1 MEQGQAID
9 IFRFLDRNRS
19 EAPQEEAQPCDFVW
33 QGDAL
38 YLPQGKVFWLDTIQL
53 SPLNVKSL
61 KKTHGDKLTL
71 AMHFA
76 GKILVK
82 AGVDAD
88 GKSFAWCG
96 EQVLAAAPQG
106 CGTVAFDLR
115 RVEDGI
121 LKIRI
126 SALEESLIYQDQ
138 LQNAEQIAL
147 DPDKILYDFSF
158 PTYELCCE
166 EPLYCKVSHETSFY
180 SFAEK
185 CLHLQPKTTGD
196 CLTYFNAFSAC
207 KWQKYTN
214 VEHLSVYLDFQGK
227 GIAEIFHFHE
237 HGQEILGSWKV
248 HAAQRTT
255 FVLPLASYPE
265 DGILGLRVHAEE
277 ESTLYGGGYLT
288 DDPVTQPVR
297 LGIAITTYKREEAVT
312 AAVARLGK
320 AIAGH
325 ALYHD
330 RISLTV
336 VDNGQTLEAKDVP
349 CATLLPNRNLGGTG
363 GFMRGMIHY
372 QDAGDFTHCLFMD
385 DDASC
390 EAGSI
395 FRTLSFLRH
404 AQDPATAISGGMLYE
419 DLQFQQ
425 WENGAWFNAG
435 CHSLKRDFDL
445 REVAKLVENEEEQPL
460 SVPDGLAK
468 SSDVAPRIYGAW
480 WFFAFPLASVKNLS
494 LPFFVRGDDIDFSA
508 VNEFTVVTLN
518 GVSCWQKDF
527 TSKENALS
535 IYLFMRSHLVHHL
548 TLPGL
553 RCDFKIF
560 KKILRGHFA
569 RYNDSYF
576 YARAQAVNLA
586 LRHVL
591 QGPKFFATH
600 MEPTELLRELSAL
613 SKQET
618 WKPLSDEE
626 RAELH
631 MPEQRPPLEAAPK
644 IQRKW
649 SCNGHLLPMF
659 KFKDAHSDPWDLW
672 MLPKPFRVY
681 LQKNVVL
688 MDRGRQHTLVLNP
701 DRGRYF
707 RNRLEFCLNMW
718 RLQLQLPELRRQWKA
733 AEHELRSGDFWRKN
747 FLQA

>member
-19 EAPQEEAQPCDFVW
+19 EAPQEEEAQPCDFVW

-38 YLPQGKVFWLDTIQL
+38 YLPQSKVFWLDTIQL
-53 SPLNVKSL
+53 SPLAVKSL
-61 KKTHGDKLTL
+61 KKTHGDTLTL

-96 EQVLAAAPQG
+96 EELLTASPQG
-106 CGTVAFDLR
+106 YGTVAFDLR

-138 LQNAEQIAL
+138 LQNAEPTAL

-166 EPLYCKVSHETSFY
+166 EPLYCKVSHDTSFF
-180 SFAEK
+180 SFEER
-185 CLHLQPKTTGD
+185 CVHLQPKTTAD

-214 VEHLSVYLDFQGK
+214 VEHLSVYVDFQGK

-237 HGQEILGSWKV
+237 HGQEILASWKV
-248 HAAQRTT
+248 QAAQRTT
-255 FVLPLASYPE
+255 FVLPLGSYPE
-265 DGILGLRVHAEE
+265 DGILGLRLHAEE

-297 LGIAITTYKREEAVT
+297 LGIAITTFKREKAVT
-312 AAVARLGK
+312 AAIARLGQ

-349 CATLLPNRNLGGTG
+349 SATLLPNRNLGGTG

-395 FRTLSFLRH
+395 FRAMSFLRH
-404 AQDPATAISGGMLYE
+404 AQDPATAICGSMLSA
-419 DLQFQQ
+419 DVQFMQ
-425 WENGAWFNAG
+425 WECGAWFD
-435 CHSLKRDFDL
+435 KRCYPLHHQYDL
-445 REVAKLVENEEEQPL
+445 RDIQMLVQNEITQEKIEKP
-460 SVPDGLAK
+460 
-468 SSDVAPRIYGAW
+468 IYGAW
-480 WFFAFPLASVKNLS
+480 WFFMFPLAQVQQYVF
-494 LPFFVRGDDIDFSA
+494 PFFVRGDDIEFSYT
-508 VNEFTVVTLN
+508 NHFSMMSLN
-518 GVSCWQKDF
+518 GVGIWQEDF
-527 TSKENALS
+527 KCKESPMTL
-535 IYLFMRSHLVHHL
+535 YLDIRSHVIHHILLKNLDHSRRTILQMVWRFFNKYNKSYQYDTANAIATSFHDVL
-548 TLPGL
+548 TGINYWLKNM
-553 RCDFKIF
+553 DMSKIRNNF
-560 KKILRGHFA
+560 SKKYI
-569 RYNDSYF
+569 
-576 YARAQAVNLA
+576 
-586 LRHVL
+586 
-591 QGPKFFATH
+591 
-600 MEPTELLRELSAL
+600 
-613 SKQET
+613 
-618 WKPLSDEE
+618 
-626 RAELH
+626 
-631 MPEQRPPLEAAPK
+631 
-644 IQRKW
+644 I
-649 SCNGHLLPMF
+649 
-659 KFKDAHSDPWDLW
+659 
-672 MLPKPFRVY
+672 
-681 LQKNVVL
+681 
-688 MDRGRQHTLVLNP
+688 
-701 DRGRYF
+701 
-707 RNRLEFCLNMW
+707 
-718 RLQLQLPELRRQWKA
+718 
-733 AEHELRSGDFWRKN
+733 
-747 FLQA
+747 